1 MLMQSHEGCKDYT
14 CRAYK
19 LWTEISIRCLDVYI
33 CMYIY
38 IYTYIYIY
46 IYTYI
51 GLCSHL
57 DSWQTTL
64 DYDQFMSQLVKAL
77 VHLFGDAEEEV
88 LANAHHA
95 LQVCTCVCM

>member
-1 MLMQSHEGCKDYT
+1 MKVARTTHVEH
-14 CRAYK
+14 
-19 LWTEISIRCLDVYI
+19 ISFGLKFPYDAW
-33 CMYIY
+33 MYIY
-38 IYTYIYIY
+38 VCIYIYIRIYIY